1 MRCNFLNYFHLEFK
15 ISIIFGTIILVFY
28 LTKFVLHGKIKII
41 KVDTYKMFN
50 TQISNLFILC
60 KCVSLFE
67 KPYFCNYKFNNLQQT
82 SNQGKTIMQQN
93 FEALSSHK
101 TTLEQAINAN
111 KTREFYA
118 HWPEAPSGKIY
129 GETANSDG
137 QADFQAK
144 LNKPFE
150 GLLQLG
156 ANGTVGEESSPF
168 GFPLGITYPSFS
180 VETLV
185 NNATTAQIEWRK
197 LSVENRALIL
207 IECLERAAK
216 HFFEIGYATMHT
228 CGQGFVM
235 AFQASGPHAFD
246 RALEAIAMGVTCLE
260 GFNSSV
266 EWTKPMGRISVTLH
280 KKFFA
285 VPKGINCTIGCSTF
299 PLWNSLPGMFASLIT
314 GNVTI
319 AKTHPKVTL
328 PMAIFVASCQKT
340 LADLGLNPHVIQIA
354 TDSSASPI
362 TFELAEHQSVKLID
376 YTGSSAIGTKLETI
390 AANNNK
396 TIFTEKVGVNCA
408 VIESVENL
416 DVVLDN
422 LAFGMTLYS
431 GQMCTA
437 PQNFFIPKNGVI
449 ENGTLIPL
457 EEVARRFSEKID
469 ALVFNEKIGPGTLGA
484 LQNENTLK
492 RIESAQTLDAKTLRS
507 SEEVNQ
513 PGFERSRTVS
523 PLLLQLK
530 PTQSDIYESEWF
542 GPIGFIIPVDNF
554 EKAIEIITD
563 SASKHGSLST
573 SVYTT
578 DVSKQALAEEAII
591 YAGAPVAFNFTGPIW
606 VNQSAAF
613 SDFHG
618 TGANPAG
625 SAAFADMSFVC
636 NRYNVIGSRIKVG

>member
-1 MRCNFLNYFHLEFK
+1 MLPDSETLN
-15 ISIIFGTIILVFY
+15 T
-28 LTKFVLHGKIKII
+28 
-41 KVDTYKMFN
+41 
-50 TQISNLFILC
+50 
-60 KCVSLFE
+60 
-67 KPYFCNYKFNNLQQT
+67 
-82 SNQGKTIMQQN
+82 
-93 FEALSSHK
+93 HK
-101 TTLEQAINAN
+101 TTLEQAIHAN

-129 GETANSDG
+129 GETANADG

-144 LNKPFE
+144 LNNPFE
-150 GLLQLG
+150 GLLQSG
-156 ANGTVGEESSPF
+156 ARGSVGEESSPF
-168 GFPLGITYPSFS
+168 GFALGITYPSFS

-185 NNATTAQIEWRK
+185 KNASAAQIEWRK
-197 LSVENRALIL
+197 LSAETRALIL
-207 IECLERAAK
+207 IECLERASK

-228 CGQGFVM
+228 SGQGFVM

-246 RALEAIAMGVTCLE
+246 RALEAIAMGVTALE
-260 GFNSSV
+260 SFNMTS
-266 EWTKPMGRISVTLH
+266 EWTKPMGRMSVTLR

-314 GNVTI
+314 GNSTI

-340 LADLGLNPHVIQIA
+340 LADLGVNPHIIQLA
-354 TDSSASPI
+354 SDSSSAPI
-362 TFELAEHQSVKLID
+362 TFELAEHPAIKLID
-376 YTGSSAIGTKLETI
+376 YTGSASIGNKLETI
-390 AANNNK
+390 AATSHK
-396 TIFTEKVGVNCA
+396 IIFTEKVGVNCA

-416 DVVLDN
+416 DAVLDN

-437 PQNFFIPKNGVI
+437 PQNFFIPSEGVW
-449 ENGTLIPL
+449 ENEVLIPL
-457 EEVARRFSEKID
+457 DEVAKRFAGKID

-484 LQNENTLK
+484 LQNESTLK
-492 RIESAQTLDAKTLRS
+492 RITTAQGLDATVLRS
-507 SEEVNQ
+507 SEAVAQ
-513 PGFERSRTVS
+513 QGFEHSRTVS
-523 PLLLQLK
+523 PLLLQVNT
-530 PTQSDIYESEWF
+530 TQTDIYESEWF

-554 EKAIEIITD
+554 EKAIELIAE
-563 SASKHGSLST
+563 SASRHGSLST

-578 DVSKQALAEEAII
+578 SEAKRAAAEEAII

-636 NRYNVIGSRIKVG
+636 NRYNVIGSREKIG

>member
-1 MRCNFLNYFHLEFK
+1 
-15 ISIIFGTIILVFY
+15 
-28 LTKFVLHGKIKII
+28 
-41 KVDTYKMFN
+41 
-50 TQISNLFILC
+50 
-60 KCVSLFE
+60 
-67 KPYFCNYKFNNLQQT
+67 
-82 SNQGKTIMQQN
+82 MQQN
-93 FEALSSHK
+93 FETLNTHK

-118 HWPEAPSGKIY
+118 HWAEAPSGKIY
-129 GETANSDG
+129 GETANADG

-144 LNKPFE
+144 LNKQFE
-150 GLLQLG
+150 GLHQNG
-156 ANGTVGEESSPF
+156 ASGSVGEESSPF
-168 GFPLGITYPSFS
+168 GFPLGITYPFYS

-185 NNATTAQIEWRK
+185 NNAAVAQIEWRK
-197 LSVENRALIL
+197 LSAETRAMIL
-207 IECLERAAK
+207 IECLERASK

-228 CGQGFVM
+228 TGQGFVM

-246 RALEAIAMGVTCLE
+246 RALEAVAMGVSALE
-260 GFNSSV
+260 SFNSTSD
-266 EWTKPMGRISVTLH
+266 WTKPMGKMSVTLR

-314 GNVTI
+314 GNATI

-328 PMAIFVASCQKT
+328 PMAIFVASFQKT
-340 LADLGLNPHVIQIA
+340 LVDLGVNPHIIQLA
-354 TDSSASPI
+354 ADSTASPI
-362 TFELAEHQSVKLID
+362 TFTLAEHPAVKLID
-376 YTGSSAIGTKLETI
+376 YTGSAAVGSKLETI
-390 AANNNK
+390 ATNNQK

-408 VIESVENL
+408 LIESVENL
-416 DVVLDN
+416 DAVLDN

-437 PQNFFIPKNGVI
+437 PQNFFIPKEGVLENGV
-449 ENGTLIPL
+449 LIPF
-457 EEVARRFSEKID
+457 EEVATRFAAKID

-492 RIESAQTLDAKTLRS
+492 RIETAEGLDATVLRS
-507 SEEVNQ
+507 SASVAQ
-513 PGFERSRTVS
+513 PGFEHSRTVS
-523 PLLLQLK
+523 PLLLQVK
-530 PTQSDIYESEWF
+530 PTQTDIYESEWF
-542 GPIGFIIPVDNF
+542 GPIGFVIPVDNF
-554 EKAIEIITD
+554 D
-563 SASKHGSLST
+563 SAIKIIADSAAKHGSLST

-578 DVSKQALAEEAII
+578 DEAKRAAAEEAII

-636 NRYNVIGSRIKVG
+636 NRYNVIGSREKVG